1 MNRPRACTHRRLAVL
16 AGICL
21 LTLVSACGGGR
32 SSRPAEP
39 SAPAAHAPLS
49 TATPPARVAPAHAP
63 LSTATPPARVA
74 PAHTSDREQGRDE
87 QTPETGGTGRAGAAG
102 RDPFLPAAV
111 PDALGDDALRAQGED
126 GEEGDGRPDGRHSF
140 ALLSVGLSD
149 APKVE
154 LAVAGVRFV
163 AHTLPAAVRTRCGRI
178 TIIRADPHAGKATIL
193 HDGHRIILRIGRTVW
208 W

>member
-39 SAPAAHAPLS
+39 SAPA
-49 TATPPARVAPAHAP
+49 AHAP